1 MKIGIDIDGVLCNLN
16 GYVQKYFKKYLE
28 KNNIPYKFDKY
39 KELFYQQFNVEQKYE
54 LDFWKECIFHYAK
67 HTVRLNNASLITN
80 KLHNDGHKLI
90 IITSRQYSSHDNEEG
105 KAMREI
111 VTKWLAKNK
120 IYYDEIY
127 YSNET
132 VGKKALV
139 INNKIDVM
147 IDDSLRNINEISEN
161 IPVFVFK
168 NSANRKAKGKNKIMV
183 NGWKD
188 IYKIIT
194 EMSRAQNKDKTLE

>member
-1 MKIGIDIDGVLCNLN
+1 MIIGIDIDGVLCNLN

-28 KNNIPYKFDKY
+28 ENNIPYKFDKY
-39 KELFYQQFNVEQKYE
+39 KERFFEQFNVRVEDEKAYWNQY
-54 LDFWKECIFHYAK
+54 IFHYAK
-67 HTVRLNNASLITN
+67 NAVRLNNASLITH

-90 IITSRQYSSHDNEEG
+90 IITSRALSSQDNEIG
-105 KAMREI
+105 KAMRDA

-132 VGKKALV
+132 VGKKDLV
-139 INNKIDVM
+139 INNNIDVM
-147 IDDSLRNINEISEN
+147 IDDSLRNINEISE
-161 IPVFVFK
+161 IVPVFVFK
-168 NSANRKAKGKNKIMV
+168 NPSNRKAKGKNKIMV

-194 EMSRAQNKDKTLE
+194 AMSKTQNKEKTLK

>member
-54 LDFWKECIFHYAK
+54 LDFWKEYIFHYAK

-90 IITSRQYSSHDNEEG
+90 IITSRQYSSHDSEEG

>member
-54 LDFWKECIFHYAK
+54 LDFWKEYIFHYAK

-194 EMSRAQNKDKTLE
+194 EMSRAQNKDKTLK